1 MIEDSPIMNHNKI
14 RVNTTRIIM
23 QLALVLLPAFSF
35 AQSISVN
42 SVTGKVER
50 SDDGKSWTKIEGGGR
65 R

>member
-1 MIEDSPIMNHNKI
+1 MNHNKI

-23 QLALVLLPAFSF
+23 QLALVLLLPAFSF

>member
-1 MIEDSPIMNHNKI
+1 MNHNKI
-14 RVNTTRIIM
+14 SVNATRIIM
-23 QLALVLLPAFSF
+23 QLALVLLLPAFSF

>member
-1 MIEDSPIMNHNKI
+1 MNHNKI

-23 QLALVLLPAFSF
+23 QLALVLLLPAFSF

-50 SDDGKSWTKIEGGGR
+50 SDDGKSWTKIEGGGDVK
-65 R
+65 